1 MGDEIKQRRTTTE
14 SVASDPYS
22 PRKCVVS
29 RISSDGERQSSAP
42 TSPVVGGKRQF
53 LPPTSPV
60 TDGGRKHEE
69 ELATQLHHPYGVY
82 TNGTPRPPPNE
93 GDDLLANWQ
102 VSMHILKGNIGVG
115 ILGLPIAIKHAG
127 VLVGPV
133 VLAIIAVISVHCMHL
148 IVIASHSLCYRTKAE
163 SYDYGDVAEQIFI
176 YYYGDKWG
184 YRARVVIDSF
194 LVITQLGFC
203 CTYFLFVAENLR
215 SLFGT
220 FDVRIW
226 ILLIAIPITALVFIR
241 KLSVIAYMSAFAN
254 VLSAI
259 GLVGTYQYLFFHLNN
274 PGQYPPTAPIRE
286 FPLFFGTALFAFE
299 GIGMVLPIENKMGQ
313 REDFFWVLDLS
324 MATVATLYIA
334 MGFFGY
340 ITFGNTIAASI
351 TLNLPRLPFYICMK
365 LAYTFAIFLTYFI
378 QFYVPTEILIPP
390 LQMGLAKGC
399 KTGIDVFM
407 RLAMVI
413 ITCSLAISVPQLDN
427 FISLVGAT
435 FAAALAL
442 IFPPILY
449 LMCFWQQKLSTVEIV
464 RCLTISALGVV
475 GMVTG
480 TIISIEAIIE
490 GFQHDMGEREGG
502 IEDSVGEFYT
512 TLLNATLPWI

>member
-1 MGDEIKQRRTTTE
+1 
-14 SVASDPYS
+14 V
-22 PRKCVVS
+22 
-29 RISSDGERQSSAP
+29 
-42 TSPVVGGKRQF
+42 
-53 LPPTSPV
+53 
-60 TDGGRKHEE
+60 
-69 ELATQLHHPYGVY
+69 
-82 TNGTPRPPPNE
+82 
-93 GDDLLANWQ
+93 
-102 VSMHILKGNIGVG
+102 
-115 ILGLPIAIKHAG
+115 
-127 VLVGPV
+127 
-133 VLAIIAVISVHCMHL
+133 
-148 IVIASHSLCYRTKAE
+148 
-163 SYDYGDVAEQIFI
+163 
-176 YYYGDKWG
+176 
-184 YRARVVIDSF
+184 
-194 LVITQLGFC
+194 
-203 CTYFLFVAENLR
+203 
-215 SLFGT
+215 
-220 FDVRIW
+220 W

-259 GLVGTYQYLFFHLNN
+259 GLIGSYQYLFFHLNN
-274 PGQYPPTAPIRE
+274 PGEYPATAPMRE

-299 GIGMVLPIENKMGQ
+299 GIGMVLPIENKMKQ

-340 ITFGNTIAASI
+340 ITFGDEIAASI
-351 TLNLPRLPFYICMK
+351 TLNLPKLPFYVCVK
-365 LAYTFAIFLTYFI
+365 LSYTLAIFLTYFI

-390 LQMGLAKGC
+390 LQKGLAKGC

-449 LMCFWQQKLSTVEIV
+449 LMCFWQQKVTTIEILKV
-464 RCLTISALGVV
+464 LTISFLGIV

-480 TIISIEAIIE
+480 TIISVEAIIE
-490 GFQHDMGEREGG
+490 GFAYDLDEREGG
-502 IEDSVGEFYT
+502 IEESVGEFYT
-512 TLLNATLPWI
+512 LLLNGTLPWM